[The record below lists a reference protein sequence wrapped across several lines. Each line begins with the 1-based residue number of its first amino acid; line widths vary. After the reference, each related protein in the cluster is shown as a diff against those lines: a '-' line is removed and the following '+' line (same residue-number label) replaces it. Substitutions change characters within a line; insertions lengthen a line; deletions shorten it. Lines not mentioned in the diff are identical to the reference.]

1 MIVVTIFCAVRTFRD
16 FASGNIVWG
25 IVSLLVT
32 IAAVIGLSVPIPTH
46 AVKID
51 LPR

>member
-1 MIVVTIFCAVRTFRD
+1 MIVVTVFCAVRTFRD
-16 FASGNIVWG
+16 FASGNIAWG
-25 IVSLLVT
+25 IISLLVT
-32 IAAVIGLSVPIPTH
+32 VAAVIAISVPIPTH